1 MRVRTR
7 TRLGVYWDEHNFERT
22 CVVLEVNASREWKS
36 ISALDVRT
44 RERILDPPSAIPIAS
59 K

>member
-1 MRVRTR
+1 M
-7 TRLGVYWDEHNFERT
+7 RLGVYWDEHNFERT
-22 CVVLEVNASREWKS
+22 CVVLEVNAGREWRS